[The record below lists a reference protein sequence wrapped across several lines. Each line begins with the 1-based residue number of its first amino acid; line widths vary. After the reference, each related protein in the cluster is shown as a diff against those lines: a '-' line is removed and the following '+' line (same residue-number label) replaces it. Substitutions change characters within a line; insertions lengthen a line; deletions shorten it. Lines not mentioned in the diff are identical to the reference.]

1 MKYLNKKKLNNF
13 FLKPNVKI
21 KDVIKNLTKSNLQIA
36 LIVKNKDQLIGTITD
51 GDIRRGFLSGLKI
64 NNSAMKIINRKPIV
78 SYKKQPKDL
87 IQYSMQNNVILQMPH
102 VDKNQRIKGLYVL
115 QDYVK
120 DSKIE
125 NPILI
130 LAGGRG
136 KRMMPYTKKLPKPM
150 IKINGKPILEH
161 IIIGL
166 KNQGFKNIFISIN
179 YLAEKIEK
187 YFKDGSSLGVNIKY
201 LRENKPLG
209 TGGPLGN
216 LKKHINLSEDVF
228 VINGDIL
235 SNLDLKQMLN
245 YHKKNNSDATMASII
260 FEMQNPY
267 GVIKTKLDKIIGF
280 KEKPI
285 SQTHINAGIY
295 IINAKLLKFIK
306 INKKTHITSLFNFF
320 IKKKLKTYVYPI
332 HEFWN
337 EIGDKKKYEQ
347 LIQKK

>member
-1 MKYLNKKKLNNF
+1 MRYLSKKKISNYF
-13 FLKPNVKI
+13 VKPNAKI
-21 KDVIKNLTKSNLQIA
+21 KDVIKNLTKSNLQIG
-36 LIVKNKDQLIGTITD
+36 LVVKNGNKLVGTITD

-64 NNSAMKIINRKPIV
+64 NNSISKIINKKPILT
-78 SYKKQPKDL
+78 YKKQSKYL
-87 IQYSMQNNVILQMPH
+87 IRYTMQSNVILQIPH
-102 VDKNQRIKGLYVL
+102 VDKNQRVKGLYII
-115 QDYVK
+115 QDYLK
-120 DSKIE
+120 NLNIE

-136 KRMMPYTKKLPKPM
+136 KRIMPYTKKLPKPM
-150 IKINGKPILEH
+150 LKINGKPILEH
-161 IIIGL
+161 ILVGL
-166 KNQGFKNIFISIN
+166 KNQGFKNIFISTN
-179 YLAEKIEK
+179 YLAEKIEN
-187 YFKDGSSLGVNIKY
+187 YFKDGNHLGLNIKY
-201 LRENKPLG
+201 LREKKPLG

-216 LKKHINLSEDVF
+216 LKKFINSSDDIF

-235 SNLDLKQMLN
+235 TSLDLKQMLD

-260 FEMQNPY
+260 FEMKNPY

-295 IINAKLLKFIK
+295 ILKAKLLRLIK
-306 INKKTHITSLFNFF
+306 VNKKTQITNLFQVF

-337 EIGDKKKYEQ
+337 EIGDKSKYEQ
-347 LIQKK
+347 LINKK